1 MVAPILQAL
10 RTEGYETATPIQAQ
24 AIPPALAHR
33 DVLGIAQTGTGKTA
47 AFALPILQ
55 HLIERGA
62 GGPAVSVQ
70 PGRGPARHGRSHAR
84 SNAHTKTH
92 AMPNGRAPQ
101 ALVLAPT
108 RELAAQ
114 IGQSFTAY
122 GAKTSIRCAVIFGG
136 VGQGPQ
142 VNALKAGVDIVVA
155 TPGRL
160 MDLMEQR
167 VVDLKSIS
175 FVVLDEADR
184 MLDMGFIIPIR
195 RIMSALPTK
204 RQTMLFSA
212 TMPREIQGLADSFLH
227 DAARVQVT
235 PSATTVERIDQRVF
249 HVGSLQKL
257 PLLVHV
263 LNDGAQR
270 TLVFTRTKHG
280 ADKVVKRLSAAGI
293 TASAIHG
300 NKAQNH
306 RTRALEAFRTGESPV
321 LVATDIAARG
331 IDVDGITHVVNFDIP
346 VEPESYVHR
355 IGRTARAGSSG
366 IALSFCSQEELG
378 LLRAIEKLTR
388 KKIDVAAMPKVL
400 PVVPSAAAAATAA
413 EKGERGEGRERG
425 VGGEREGRRE
435 RTARREREAKGGRAR
450 HATRGPVARDPS
462 GGRGWRAEGAA
473 PSGKSESDGR
483 HERGGHAAPAAS
495 SHTGP
500 AKAHRGPAMAGR
512 GAVRRGR

>member
-55 HLIERGA
+55 HMIERGA
-62 GGPAVSVQ
+62 RAPKPQ
-70 PGRGPARHGRSHAR
+70 GRGPQSH
-84 SNAHTKTH
+84 
-92 AMPNGRAPQ
+92 GRAPQ

-114 IGQSFTAY
+114 IGQSFSAY
-122 GAKTSIRCAVIFGG
+122 GAKTTIRNAVIFGG

-142 VNALKAGVDIVVA
+142 VNALKSGVDIVVA

-167 VVDLKSIS
+167 LVDLKSIS

-184 MLDMGFIIPIR
+184 MLDMGFIVPIR
-195 RIMSALPTK
+195 KIMSALPNK

-227 DAARVQVT
+227 DPVRVQVT
-235 PSATTVERIDQRVF
+235 PAATTVERIEQRVF
-249 HVGSLQKL
+249 IVGSQQKL

-263 LNDGAQR
+263 LNEGAER

-280 ADKVVKRLSAAGI
+280 ADKVVKRLAAAGV

-306 RTRALEAFRTGESPV
+306 RTRALEAFRSGASPV

-355 IGRTARAGSSG
+355 IGRTARAGTSG

-378 LLRAIEKLTR
+378 LLRAIEKVTR
-388 KKIDVAAMPKVL
+388 KKIDVAAMPKQL
-400 PVVPSAAAAATAA
+400 PVVPSAVAPGTAPGA
-413 EKGERGEGRERG
+413 
-425 VGGEREGRRE
+425 
-435 RTARREREAKGGRAR
+435 
-450 HATRGPVARDPS
+450 ARDAAGTPKSAPS
-462 GGRGWRAEGAA
+462 PRGGKRGRGHAISTRHESRGRTPKDSSGARGWRAEGSAQQ
-473 PSGKSESDGR
+473 
-483 HERGGHAAPAAS
+483 GGHAAPAAS
-495 SHTGP
+495 SHSHTGP
-500 AKAHRGPAMAGR
+500 AKVHRGPAMAGR
-512 GAVRRGR
+512 APSRRGR